1 MRAAARRVPKVLL
14 VRRRGGARVAD
25 GETLSFVGIAG
36 NLQVAG
42 FWFALVK
49 RFQAE
54 GHPKNLTVV
63 CHGGNGGRG
72 KLPGSLDDVLKL
84 KGCVTRFITAHCD
97 THIFAKKRMLDPAD
111 RLEIQQLPLGTM
123 SLIYK
128 SMAAGG
134 PPSHTSTTGVDTVF
148 DPRVGRGSFVTP
160 GLTSG
165 QLIRAE
171 VDGRLTYSLPLFN
184 ACMLNCA
191 AADPDGNVYCRGQS
205 MISDAKEQAL
215 AVKRNGGTVYVTVGL
230 LVPKR
235 VRRRPPP
242 TVPPP
247 RASIPPP
254 LTLPQ
259 LPRVRPPAAQLAPRP
274 HLSHAHH
281 LPYRYSDVFLSS
293 DQVDVIVLDPGAE
306 QCIGGTYVA
315 PWPFLTL
322 DDQGEWAADDGE
334 RVVRFINNTLK
345 LTPVRYPKDAL
356 LGRLGASIVA
366 TTAAIGAR
374 VNIGTGLPEE
384 VSIALKNVSDLIEP
398 FNEGGALGGVSAPG
412 TFFGAAICP
421 KEIVSSAEV
430 YTRVYQ
436 RLDVVV
442 VGGLEVDESGNVNVA
457 CRADPLGY
465 VGVGGFVDLTCA
477 AKICVFA
484 VAFATGSKI
493 EVDEAARCAS
503 TTRENA
509 SSCARCAR
517 CTSRVRRRSRRASRC
532 FM

>member
-1 MRAAARRVPKVLL
+1 M
-14 VRRRGGARVAD
+14 
-25 GETLSFVGIAG
+25 T
-36 NLQVAG
+36 
-42 FWFALVK
+42 
-49 RFQAE
+49 
-54 GHPKNLTVV
+54 
-63 CHGGNGGRG
+63 
-72 KLPGSLDDVLKL
+72 
-84 KGCVTRFITAHCD
+84 
-97 THIFAKKRMLDPAD
+97 
-111 RLEIQQLPLGTM
+111 
-123 SLIYK
+123 
-128 SMAAGG
+128 
-134 PPSHTSTTGVDTVF
+134 
-148 DPRVGRGSFVTP
+148 
-160 GLTSG
+160 
-165 QLIRAE
+165 
-171 VDGRLTYSLPLFN
+171 
-184 ACMLNCA
+184 
-191 AADPDGNVYCRGQS
+191 
-205 MISDAKEQAL
+205 
-215 AVKRNGGTVYVTVGL
+215 
-230 LVPKR
+230 
-235 VRRRPPP
+235 
-242 TVPPP
+242 
-247 RASIPPP
+247 
-254 LTLPQ
+254 
-259 LPRVRPPAAQLAPRP
+259 
-274 HLSHAHH
+274 HH
-281 LPYRYSDVFLSS
+281 LPYRYSDIFLSS

-493 EVDEAARCAS
+493 EVDEAGTVRINHPGKCKFLRQVREVHFSGPAALKAGKQVFYVTHLGAFELTKDGLVLVSVFPGVDPKIDIVEAAEAKILLPMGGAAAVKVASGGVLSGGAALDAELSAALHAGEARL
-503 TTRENA
+503 
-509 SSCARCAR
+509 
-517 CTSRVRRRSRRASRC
+517 
-532 FM
+532 